1 MRLKAYV
8 FLFALLFFFLF
19 DRLCQ
24 ACDQLRLETFGTQSS
39 TLQLTTEIDNLNLMV
54 IEISTTGL
62 QLRHLILNNI

>member
-8 FLFALLFFFLF
+8 FLFALFFFFLF

-24 ACDQLRLETFGTQSS
+24 ACDQLWLETFGTQSS